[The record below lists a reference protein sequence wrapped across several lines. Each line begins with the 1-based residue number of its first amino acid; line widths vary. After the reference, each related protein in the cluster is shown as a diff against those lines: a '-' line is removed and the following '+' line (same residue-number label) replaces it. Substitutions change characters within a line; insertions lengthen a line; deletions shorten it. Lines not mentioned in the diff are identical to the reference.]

1 MANENR
7 IEEQSLPG
15 VLYEPSR
22 LVDLVEKI
30 KIVAKSQHIV
40 MSELWMTKILQ
51 LYQIQTIHHGVMMVG
66 ASGSGKS
73 TAWKL
78 LLEAL
83 GNLDGVEGVSYVIDP
98 KVMSKDALY
107 GTLDSTTREWTDGLF
122 TQVLRKIIDNVR
134 GEGDKRHWIVFD
146 GDVDPIWVEN
156 LNRYPHVYRLLNS
169 SVLDDNKMLTL
180 PNGERLNLPPSVRI
194 MFEVETLK
202 YATPATVS
210 RCGMVWFSNDII
222 NSDMLVRH
230 YSDLLKYSV
239 FEDLDEDGVSGATQ
253 QPNIARDT
261 QGIVVEVASKHFG
274 GAFISPALRRARELN
289 HIMEFSET
297 RALNTLFSLIQR
309 ACRTV
314 LEYNDQHS
322 DFPLEYDQIEH
333 FISRKLLLCFIWSF
347 AGDCP
352 LDVRQN
358 FGDFL
363 AGMTSISVPVGSPL
377 LDFNVTLPS
386 ATWDPWQEAV
396 PEKDVDPQDVNTSD
410 TVIPTVDTVRHEDVL
425 YSWMSEHR
433 PVILCGPPGSGKTMT
448 LFNALRKLPNF
459 EVASINF
466 SSATTPDLVIKSLE
480 QYCEYRKTMNGTI
493 LAPTQ
498 IGRWLVLFCDEIN
511 LPAPDTYGTQ
521 RVISFMRQLV
531 EQGGFWR
538 TTNRS
543 WITLERI
550 QFVGACNPP
559 TDAGRVALSP
569 RFLRHSP
576 VIMVDYPGRPSL
588 YQIYFT
594 FVRGILKCVPDLR
607 GFADALTRAMVEFYS
622 RSQIKYTAAI
632 QSHYIYSPRELT
644 RWVRGIY
651 EAIRPMEGLRLEDLV
666 RIWAHEAFRLF
677 QDRLVGEEERMW
689 TRENIFLIAEDSFPG
704 LDLSLA
710 LAEPIMFSNWLSKHY
725 VSVDR
730 EVLREFTKARLKTFC
745 EEEVDVPLVL
755 FNDVLDHVL
764 RIDRVFRQPQGH
776 LILIGISGSGKVSS
790 LTMLC

>member
-1 MANENR
+1 
-7 IEEQSLPG
+7 
-15 VLYEPSR
+15 VYEPAR
-22 LVDLVEKI
+22 LVELVEKI
-30 KIVAKSQHIV
+30 KEVADHQHLV
-40 MSELWMTKILQ
+40 TSDLWMTKILQ
-51 LYQIQTIHHGVMMVG
+51 LYQIQSIHHGVMMVG
-66 ASGSGKS
+66 SSGSGKS
-73 TAWKL
+73 TAWRV

-83 GNLDGVEGVSYVIDP
+83 GKLDGVEGVSYVIDP

-134 GEGDKRHWIVFD
+134 GEGEKRHWIIFD

-156 LNRYPHVYRLLNS
+156 LNRWLFHCIYADS

-180 PNGERLNLPPSVRI
+180 PNGERLNLPSTVRI
-194 MFEVETLK
+194 MFEVESLK

-210 RCGMVWFSNDII
+210 RCGMVWFSGDII
-222 NSDMLVRH
+222 DSQMLVRH
-230 YSDLLKYSV
+230 YSELLKHSV
-239 FEDLDEDGVSGATQ
+239 FEDLDEDGVSASL
-253 QPNIARDT
+253 QPTSTARDT
-261 QGIVVEVASKHFG
+261 QGVVVEISGKYFSS
-274 GAFISPALRRARELN
+274 AFISKALQRAKEFD
-289 HIMEFSET
+289 HIMEFTDT

-309 ACRTV
+309 ACHTV
-314 LEYNDQHS
+314 LEYNEQHS

-352 LDVRQN
+352 LDVRQT
-358 FGDFL
+358 FGDFI
-363 AGMTSISVPVGSPL
+363 ANMTTITVPMGPTL
-377 LDFNVTLPS
+377 LDFNVVLPS
-386 ATWDPWQEAV
+386 ATWDPWQDSV
-396 PEKDVDPQDVNTSD
+396 PERDVDPQDVNTSD
-410 TVIPTVDTVRHEDVL
+410 TVIPTIDTVRHEEVL

-466 SSATTPDLVIKSLE
+466 SSATTPDLIIKSLE

-493 LAPTQ
+493 LSPAQ

-538 TTNRS
+538 TSNRT

-576 VIMVDYPGRPSL
+576 VIMVDYPGKPSL
-588 YQIYFT
+588 HQIYFT
-594 FVRGILKCVPDLR
+594 FVRGVLKCAPDLR
-607 GFADALTRAMVEFYS
+607 GFADAVTQAMVEFYL
-622 RSQIKYTAAI
+622 RSQKKYTASV

-644 RWVRGIY
+644 RWIRGIY
-651 EAIRPMEGLRLEDLV
+651 ESIRPLEGLRLEDLV
-666 RIWAHEAFRLF
+666 RIWAHEALRLF
-677 QDRLVGEEERMW
+677 QDRLVGEEERVW
-689 TRENIFLIAEDSFPG
+689 TRDNIFSIAEEHFPG
-704 LDLSLA
+704 LDLSVA
-710 LAEPIMFSNWLSKHY
+710 LAEPIMFSNWLSKYY
-725 VSVDR
+725 VAVDR
-730 EVLREFTKARLKTFC
+730 EILRDFTKSRLKTFC
-745 EEEVDVPLVL
+745 EEDT
-755 FNDVLDHVL
+755 NTRL
-764 RIDRVFRQPQGH
+764 RSPG
-776 LILIGISGSGKVSS
+776 LSPG
-790 LTMLC
+790 

>member
-1 MANENR
+1 
-7 IEEQSLPG
+7 
-15 VLYEPSR
+15 
-22 LVDLVEKI
+22 
-30 KIVAKSQHIV
+30 
-40 MSELWMTKILQ
+40 
-51 LYQIQTIHHGVMMVG
+51 
-66 ASGSGKS
+66 
-73 TAWKL
+73 
-78 LLEAL
+78 
-83 GNLDGVEGVSYVIDP
+83 
-98 KVMSKDALY
+98 
-107 GTLDSTTREWTDGLF
+107 
-122 TQVLRKIIDNVR
+122 
-134 GEGDKRHWIVFD
+134 
-146 GDVDPIWVEN
+146 
-156 LNRYPHVYRLLNS
+156 
-169 SVLDDNKMLTL
+169 MLTL
-180 PNGERLNLPPSVRI
+180 PNGERLNLPPTVRI
-194 MFEVETLK
+194 MFEVETLR

-210 RCGMVWFSNDII
+210 RCGMVWFSGDIVD
-222 NSDMLVRH
+222 SDMLVRH
-230 YSDLLKYSV
+230 YSEMLKHSV
-239 FEDLDEDGVSGATQ
+239 FEDLDEDGISGSI
-253 QPNIARDT
+253 QPGSAARDT
-261 QGIVVEVASKHFG
+261 QAVVVEVAGKYFSS
-274 GAFISPALRRARELN
+274 AFIAKALQRAKDFD
-289 HIMEFSET
+289 HIMQFTDT

-309 ACRTV
+309 ACHTV

-333 FISRKLLLCFIWSF
+333 FISRKLLLCFVWSF

-352 LDVRQN
+352 LDVRQI

-363 AGMTSISVPVGSPL
+363 AQMTTISVPVGSTL
-377 LDFNVTLPS
+377 LDFNVVLPS
-386 ATWDPWQEAV
+386 ATWDPWQEVV
-396 PEKDVDPQDVNTSD
+396 PERDVDPQDVNTAD
-410 TVIPTVDTVRHEDVL
+410 TVIPTIDTVRHEEVL

-466 SSATTPDLVIKSLE
+466 SSATTPDLVVKSLE
-480 QYCEYRKTMNGTI
+480 QYCEYRKTMNGTM
-493 LAPTQ
+493 LAPAQ

-538 TTNRS
+538 TSTRT

-559 TDAGRVALSP
+559 TDAGRVPLSP

-576 VIMVDYPGRPSL
+576 VIMVDYPGAPSL

-594 FVRGILKCVPDLR
+594 FVRGVLKCTPDLR
-607 GFADALTRAMVEFYS
+607 GFADAITRAMVEFYS
-622 RSQIKYTAAI
+622 RSQAKYTTSV

-651 EAIRPMEGLRLEDLV
+651 EAVRPLEGLRLEDLV
-666 RIWAHEAFRLF
+666 RIWAHEGLRLF
-677 QDRLVGEEERMW
+677 QDRLVGEEERSW
-689 TRENIFLIAEDSFPG
+689 TRDNIFSIAEDHFPG

-710 LAEPIMFSNWLSKHY
+710 LAEPIMFSNWLSKYY
-725 VSVDR
+725 VSVER
-730 EVLREFTKARLKTFC
+730 ETLREFTKARLRTFC

-776 LILIGISGSGKVSS
+776 LILIGISGSGKVFLKCFGDLSVDNS
-790 LTMLC
+790 CQVCGMDERFEDFSNQSPWKVLC

>member
-1 MANENR
+1 
-7 IEEQSLPG
+7 
-15 VLYEPSR
+15 
-22 LVDLVEKI
+22 
-30 KIVAKSQHIV
+30 
-40 MSELWMTKILQ
+40 MTKILQ

-66 ASGSGKS
+66 SSGSGKS

-83 GNLDGVEGVSYVIDP
+83 GKLDGMEGVSYVIDP

-134 GEGDKRHWIVFD
+134 GEGEKRHWIIFD

-156 LNRYPHVYRLLNS
+156 LNRYLLLRLVLNL

-180 PNGERLNLPPSVRI
+180 PNGERLNLPSSVRI

-210 RCGMVWFSNDII
+210 RCGMVWFSSDVI
-222 NSDMLVRH
+222 NFEMLVRH

-239 FEDLDEDGVSGATQ
+239 FDDLDEDGVSGSIQ
-253 QPNIARDT
+253 PPNIARET
-261 QGIVVEVASKHFG
+261 QGVVVEVTSKHFG
-274 GAFISPALRRARELN
+274 TNFISPALKRAKELG

-333 FISRKLLLCFIWSF
+333 FVSRKLLLCFIWSF

-352 LDVRQN
+352 LDIRQN
-358 FGDFL
+358 FGNFL
-363 AGMTSISVPVGSPL
+363 ASMTSISVPVGSPL
-377 LDFNVTLPS
+377 LDFNVSLPA
-386 ATWDPWQEAV
+386 ATWDPWQEVV

-511 LPAPDTYGTQ
+511 LPAPDAYGTQ

-538 TTNRS
+538 TINRS

-559 TDAGRVALSP
+559 TDAGRVALSL

-576 VIMVDYPGRPSL
+576 VIMVDYPGRQSL
-588 YQIYFT
+588 YQIYHT

-607 GFADALTRAMVEFYS
+607 GFADAITRAMVEFYS
-622 RSQIKYTAAI
+622 RSQAKYTSSV

-644 RWVRGIY
+644 RWVRGMY
-651 EAIRPMEGLRLEDLV
+651 EAIRPLEGIKLEDLV
-666 RIWAHEAFRLF
+666 RIWAHEALRLF
-677 QDRLVGEEERMW
+677 QDRLVDEEERIW
-689 TRENIFLIAEDSFPG
+689 TRENIFSIAEDNFPG

-710 LAEPIMFSNWLSKHY
+710 LAEPIMFSNWLSKYY

-730 EVLREFTKARLKTFC
+730 EILREFTKARLKTFC

-776 LILIGISGSGKVSS
+776 LILIGISGSGKVISAKAGLILFRRLS
-790 LTMLC
+790 PDLWLG